1 MFQFPEKIK
10 KIFKEDNL
18 QEEFE
23 KNGFVI
29 LDFYTSDEVQYLLN
43 LYRELHP
50 EDEKGFFPS
59 TFSKD
64 KKYRITADEEIRK
77 VGNRSIENYLTDI
90 KVICGSFIVKS
101 PGEDSIMDVH
111 QDMTLVDESEFTG
124 VNIWCPLVDL
134 TDDNGLLYA
143 LPESH
148 RIYPTYRGA
157 SLPTIYQDVYDD
169 VKKYSIPLYLKAGQ
183 AVIFDQSILHW
194 SKPNLSSEVRPVTN
208 IYFTN
213 KEARFQICYHDKNGN
228 GKVEIFAQD
237 DSFMTDFEQFGEN
250 IYDKPKIGISR
261 GLFDYNFPFLTK
273 KELDLRYGII
283 SIQHEKME
291 PKVSFFKTYTPLNI
305 AREIIGRLKL
315 NN

>member
-90 KVICGSFIVKS
+90 TIVCGSFIVKS
-101 PGEDSIMDVH
+101 PGEDSVMNVH
-111 QDMTLVDESEFTG
+111 QDMTLIDESEFTG
-124 VNIWCPLVDL
+124 VNIWCPLIDL
-134 TDDNGLLYA
+134 TDTNGLLYA
-143 LPESH
+143 LPGSH
-148 RIYPTYRGA
+148 RIFPTYRG
-157 SLPTIYQDVYDD
+157 SSVPTIYQDVYDD
-169 VKKYSIPLYLKAGQ
+169 VKKYSKPIYLKAGQ
-183 AVIFDQSILHW
+183 AIFFDQSILHW

-208 IYFTN
+208 TYFTN
-213 KEARFQICYHDKNGN
+213 KNARFQTCYYDKEKYGN
-228 GKVEIFAQD
+228 KVEIFSQN
-237 DSFMTDFEQFGEN
+237 DSFMTDFEQFGDN
-250 IYDKPKIGISR
+250 IYDRPKIGVSR
-261 GLFDYNFPFLTK
+261 GLFDYNFPLLTK
-273 KELDLRYGII
+273 EHLESLYKIDFENSR
-283 SIQHEKME
+283 K
-291 PKVSFFKTYTPLNI
+291 SFFEIYTPSNVL
-305 AREIIGRLKL
+305 REIKLKL
-315 NN
+315 GF